1 MTTPHPRQPDN
12 MSGRANLQRGLET
25 VGGHLSLVSD
35 RLVFTPHTLNVQSEP
50 VQIPLDQVR
59 GTRPVWTKFLGVL
72 PLAPNSLAVEL
83 ADGTEH
89 AFVLSGRQEWKAA
102 IDDAVAAQRRRPGPR
117 RPQQPEETD
126 TTWNSH
132 PRPAASPADDQ
143 RSPSAE
149 RWEVDLDWLWGTP
162 PGNDGSAATLR
173 LDVIGPGAAQA
184 AARWME
190 SLDADEDGVRGEG
203 GWRADPGGVAGGE
216 DHAVIL
222 LTSAGEDVADGL
234 EDAADTAYEAL
245 SAVPGLRL
253 HWTPQPRR

>member
-1 MTTPHPRQPDN
+1 MTTPHPQQPDI

-25 VGGHLSLVSD
+25 VGGHLSLVND
-35 RLVFTPHTLNVQSEP
+35 RLVFTPHKLNVQSDP
-50 VQIPLDQVR
+50 VEIPLAQVR
-59 GTRPVWTKFLGVL
+59 GTRPAWTKFLGVL

-83 ADGTEH
+83 EDGTVH
-89 AFVLSGRQEWKAA
+89 AFVLSERQEWKAA
-102 IDDAVAAQRRRPGPR
+102 IDDALAAQRWHADPR
-117 RPQQPEETD
+117 RPRLSEETD
-126 TTWNSH
+126 MARNSQA
-132 PRPAASPADDQ
+132 RPGASLADDQ

-173 LDVIGPGAAQA
+173 LDVTGPGAAHA
-184 AARWME
+184 AVRWMD
-190 SLDADEDGVRGEG
+190 SLSADEDGVRGEG
-203 GWRADPGGVAGGE
+203 GWRADPGNVGGGE

-245 SAVPGLRL
+245 SAVPGLQL
-253 HWTPQPRR
+253 HWAPQPRR